1 MKLQMC
7 CVSSDGLSVLGHW
20 FCVSVQTGCALQL
33 WHHNNMHQTLQRSFL
48 NISDLMCNKTMRVPH
63 IRGKLWENLR
73 RTEGCNLL
81 QSLQILIPDL
91 AWVSSDARCR
101 RSFHLNIQL
110 TQVKLNRSSSPP
122 SDGKDQIVSQR
133 TGEILLLQTKPDSL
147 ESSEHFYQL
156 PKGYYQGLSPGWRIQ
171 PRHSHNTEN
180 RWLTRRLIFYPTA
193 NKAGLR
199 LKSPIF

>member
-101 RSFHLNIQL
+101 RSFPFKYSTNSGHIKQVLL
-110 TQVKLNRSSSPP
+110 TALWWERSNCEAENWWDPITTDQARLPWKLGAFWPA
-122 SDGKDQIVSQR
+122 SQR
-133 TGEILLLQTKPDSL
+133 IL
-147 ESSEHFYQL
+147 
-156 PKGYYQGLSPGWRIQ
+156 PGIITRM
-171 PRHSHNTEN
+171 EN
-180 RWLTRRLIFYPTA
+180 ST
-193 NKAGLR
+193 
-199 LKSPIF
+199 